1 MSEHVRGTGPNF
13 PRPGFFVGGPGAF
26 AFACGD
32 ILLYRLSILPASW
45 MLLIIFMTAFCSVR
59 IVSSRWLH
67 RFLWLVVCLV
77 GGLAWGCWHSSE
89 RLSQR
94 LPARLEGVPV
104 VVSGYVCD
112 LPSRGS
118 FRSLRFSFC
127 VTGWPGRAHPNLPDK
142 LRLTWYHGDPSVLE
156 AHRLTLTVTLKRPH
170 GTLNPAGFRYEDWL
184 FRQGFRA
191 TGTVQSASPASSLVC
206 GWHCRYTRWHQAL
219 ARWVESQFGG
229 ARHYPLIASLM
240 IGNRGSVTDSQW
252 EVLKATGTV
261 HLVAISGLHLG
272 LIAFAV
278 GIAVRQLLLSVP
290 ASRLS
295 ASGARRCVLLVVG
308 LCCLVYALAAGF
320 TVPTRRALV
329 MAVLAMMAA
338 MSGSYGSPWR
348 TLVIALVLVLLL
360 DPFAPLDQGF
370 WLSFSAVAILVLIFS
385 NRLGRPGWLRGLL
398 LAQAG
403 VFVGLAPVLAQ
414 FGQSQPVAGLLANV
428 FAIPWVS
435 FVVMPVI
442 VLGGLVVAALPDLS
456 SMALPLMDGVLDAL
470 WWVLVWLSKQS
481 WPATSAATGT
491 LVFVA
496 VLGLVAIRLPLPW
509 SRPATILAV
518 TLWLLAGAD
527 TRSAGAGA
535 IPTSTRIQV
544 FDVGQGLSVLL
555 TRGNRA
561 LLYDTG
567 PAVPGV
573 FSAVESTIVPN
584 LKALG
589 IERID
594 TLVVSHNDRDHAGGL
609 KALFSRLPVNHLV
622 TGEPTPIAR
631 RLAGMDVP
639 VVDDCASRQFRFSGL
654 ELSFWRDPLA
664 RSGNDASCV
673 LTIRDREADIEWI
686 LPGDITTGTEA
697 RFLDARSG
705 KRASDPSVRI
715 VLAPHHGS
723 RSSSSARWV
732 RALAPDYVIYSAG
745 YHHHFG
751 HPHPS
756 VVRRYREVGA
766 VALNTACSGA
776 ITMTGGPRG
785 LIIGEAVDESPFWIG
800 GAGLAR
806 DQCKIP

>member
-1 MSEHVRGTGPNF
+1 
-13 PRPGFFVGGPGAF
+13 
-26 AFACGD
+26 
-32 ILLYRLSILPASW
+32 

-59 IVSSRWLH
+59 ILSSRWLH
-67 RFLWLVVCLV
+67 HVLWLVVCLV
-77 GGLAWGCWHSSE
+77 GGLAWGSWHSCE
-89 RLSQR
+89 RLSQS
-94 LPARLEGVPV
+94 LPPGLEGVPV

-118 FRSLRFSFC
+118 FQSLRFSFC
-127 VTGWPGRAHPNLPDK
+127 VTGWPGRARLNLPDK
-142 LRLTWYHGDPSVLE
+142 LRLAWYHGDSSILE

-206 GWHCRYTRWHQAL
+206 GLHCRYTRWHQSL
-219 ARWVESQFGG
+219 ARWVKSQFGG

-240 IGNRGSVTDSQW
+240 IGNRGPVTDTQW
-252 EVLKATGTV
+252 DVLKATGTV

-278 GIAVRQLLLSVP
+278 GMAVRQLLLSVP
-290 ASRLS
+290 AGRLS

-308 LCCLVYALAAGF
+308 LCCLAYALASGF

-329 MAVLAMMAA
+329 MAVLAMMTT
-338 MSGSYGSPWR
+338 MSGRYESPWR
-348 TLVIALVLVLLL
+348 TLVIALVLILLL

-370 WLSFSAVAILVLIFS
+370 WLSFSAVGILVLVFS
-385 NRLGRPGWLRGLL
+385 NRLGRPGWLPGLL

-414 FGQSQPVAGLLANV
+414 FGQSQPMAGLLANV

-456 SMALPLMDGVLDAL
+456 FLALPLMNGVLDVL
-470 WWVLVWLSKQS
+470 WWVLAWLSKQP
-481 WPATSAATGT
+481 WPSASAGTET

-496 VLGLVAIRLPLPW
+496 VLGLVAIRLSLPW
-509 SRPATILAV
+509 SRPVAILAV

-527 TRSAGAGA
+527 ARSTAASA
-535 IPTSTRIQV
+535 TPASARVEV

-573 FSAVESTIVPN
+573 FSAVESTILPN

-589 IERID
+589 VDRID
-594 TLVVSHNDRDHAGGL
+594 TLVVSHSDRDHSGGL
-609 KALFSRLPVNHLV
+609 KALFRRLPVDHLV
-622 TGEPTPIAR
+622 TGEPAPIAR
-631 RLAGMDVP
+631 ELAGMEVP
-639 VVDDCASRQFRFSGL
+639 IIDDCVSRRVSFSGM
-654 ELSFWRDPLA
+654 ELSFWRDPAA

-673 LTIRDREADIEWI
+673 LTIRDPESDVEWI
-686 LPGDITTGTEA
+686 LPGDITTSAEA
-697 RFLDARSG
+697 RFLEARAE
-705 KRASDPSVRI
+705 KRASDPLVRI

-723 RSSSSARWV
+723 KSSSSARWV
-732 RALAPDYVIYSAG
+732 RTLAPDYVIYSAG

-756 VVRRYREVGA
+756 VVQRYREVGA
-766 VALNTACSGA
+766 DALNTACSGA
-776 ITMTGGPRG
+776 ITMTAGPRG
-785 LIIGEAVDESPFWIG
+785 LFIREAVDESPFWIG